1 MTAAVASLVGTALLL
16 AAVGRGGARFV
27 RGTAPGRRSSLLFLA
42 FATALSIVPVAGHPV
57 HRWCATFYPILGAPL
72 AALLFDVTWSGAT
85 GRPLFR
91 DADRRA
97 FWAFGSAAGLFLYPM
112 SLGLGPFD
120 PYALGWS
127 FSWLFPWIGTVAAV
141 LILRGNRFGYALLLA
156 LAAWHGGLLEST
168 NLWDYVVDPAYFLLS
183 VGALS
188 GRAFRRAAPAAPLS
202 PSRFARREPE

>member
-1 MTAAVASLVGTALLL
+1 MTAAVASLVAAALFL
-16 AAVGRGGARFV
+16 AAAIRGGAGLV
-27 RGTAPGRRSSLLFLA
+27 RRTAPGPRSSLLVLA
-42 FATALSIVPVAGHPV
+42 FGTAFSIVPVAGHPV
-57 HRWCATFYPILGAPL
+57 HRWLATFYPILGVPL

-91 DADRRA
+91 DSDRRA

-112 SLGLGPFD
+112 ALGLGPFD

-127 FSWLFPWIGTVAAV
+127 FSWLFPSIGTLAAV

-188 GRAFRRAAPAAPLS
+188 GRAFRHAAPAAPLS
-202 PSRFARREPE
+202 PSRFVRRGPE